1 MLRSNISNVYSHK
14 YTKVKINS
22 DVDFSL
28 EKILH
33 MQNAVMT
40 II

>member
-1 MLRSNISNVYSHK
+1 MLKSNVSNVYSHK

-22 DVDFSL
+22 DDDFPL

-33 MQNAVMT
+33 MQNAVMP